1 MNSRTAIPVATEND
15 GVVPADGTNSQ
26 GKPKQSGGRR
36 FALGIALPPLAW
48 QLAFLVGP
56 LVVLVAMTFWTVK
69 MFRLTPDFVL
79 SNWTHL
85 LNAPFFKDAYIY
97 TFWVAGLTAVLASA
111 LALPVS
117 YALAR
122 KVSPAIQRLAVL
134 LLIVT
139 FFTSYPVRIY
149 AWQIVF
155 SPTGIL
161 NSLLAFLNM
170 GPVEILNTTVATVVG
185 FLTLV
190 MPLVILIQ
198 TFAIALVDQRLIE
211 AAYNL
216 GCSHR
221 KTLFTIL
228 FPSAKIGLIVA
239 GTFAFVLAFGDY
251 MAPALLGGSRP
262 PTLSILLT
270 DQVKSGNHWPR
281 ASVVAVVMILTLLG
295 VVLSMLALAYRKNGG
310 KS

>member
-1 MNSRTAIPVATEND
+1 MNSRTVIPATTGDGPVPVASMGRRPVPRRTH
-15 GVVPADGTNSQ
+15 GV
-26 GKPKQSGGRR
+26 R
-36 FALGIALPPLAW
+36 FALGLAVPPLVW
-48 QLAFLVGP
+48 QLAFFIGP
-56 LVVLVAMTFWTVK
+56 LLVLIAMTFWSVK
-69 MFRLTPDFVL
+69 MFRLTPDMVL

-85 LNAPFFKDAYIY
+85 LNASFFKDAYIY
-97 TFWVAGLTAVLASA
+97 TFWVAALSAILAGV

-117 YALAR
+117 YTLAR
-122 KVSPAIQRLAVL
+122 KVSPFTQRLAML

-155 SPTGIL
+155 SPNGII
-161 NSLLAFLNM
+161 NSVLALVGM
-170 GPVEILNTTVATVVG
+170 EPVIILNTTTATVVG

-198 TFAIALVDQRLIE
+198 TFAIASVDQRLIE

-221 KTLFTIL
+221 RTLFTVL
-228 FPSAKIGLIVA
+228 FPSARIGLILA
-239 GTFAFVLAFGDY
+239 GTFAFVLSFGDY
-251 MAPALLGGSRP
+251 ISPALLGGSRP

-281 ASVVAVVMILTLLG
+281 AAVVAVVMILTLLT
-295 VVLSMLALAYRKNGG
+295 VVLSMLALAYRKKGAAA
-310 KS
+310 